1 MELLG
6 ALLSANLKITKKCP
20 RKISYTFS
28 RKFFLNF
35 GKQNF
40 LLFFFFFS
48 YISENKTF
56 FWKTSYISRRKFPSL
71 KNKKKP
77 LKQFLIFLE
86 IEIFSSKLKKLIFQH
101 GPCKPQKNK
110 QKISPF
116 LYFSEKGSSAFLD
129 IL

>member
-40 LLFFFFFS
+40 LLFFFFF
-48 YISENKTF
+48 
-56 FWKTSYISRRKFPSL
+56 
-71 KNKKKP
+71 
-77 LKQFLIFLE
+77 LIFLKIKPFFE
-86 IEIFSSKLKKLIFQH
+86 KLPIFQ
-101 GPCKPQKNK
+101 
-110 QKISPF
+110 
-116 LYFSEKGSSAFLD
+116 EGSFRA
-129 IL
+129 